1 MVLFGMSVV
10 AISFCTRQPTCI
22 WRLLGKATLKARDAA
37 DYSGVVRVGTG
48 DTAKRRNQSC
58 ISIMADLDYQRTRT
72 ITEGKGQGWRRQA
85 LR

>member
-37 DYSGVVRVGTG
+37 DYSGVVHIGID
-48 DTAKRRNQSC
+48 DTVKRRNQSY
-58 ISIMADLDYQRTRT
+58 INIMADLDYQRTRT
-72 ITEGKGQGWRRQA
+72 IMEGKEQGSGVKA

>member
-48 DTAKRRNQSC
+48 DTAKKCDKSC
-58 ISIMADLDYQRTRT
+58 ISIMADLDHQRA
-72 ITEGKGQGWRRQA
+72 ITKGKGQRW
-85 LR
+85 